1 MLIREERPEDIAS
14 VRRINLAAFGR
25 PGEADLVDRLRS
37 EARPIVSLVAENQG
51 QVVGQI
57 LFTPVSIAEAPSVQ
71 AMGLAPMAVAPELQ
85 RGGIGTALV
94 RAGVAR
100 CKEMGAELVVV
111 LGHPEFY
118 PRFGF
123 APAARFGLKSEF
135 PVPEEVFMALPLRE
149 DGELEFDGTVRY
161 HAAFAR
167 L

>member
-1 MLIREERPEDIAS
+1 MLIRDERPEDIAA

-25 PGEADLVDRLRS
+25 PGEADLVDRLRV
-37 EARPIVSLVAENQG
+37 EAKPIVSLVADNQG
-51 QVVGQI
+51 QVVGHI
-57 LFTPVSIAEAPSVQ
+57 LFTPVSISEAPQVS

-100 CKEMGAELVVV
+100 CKELGAELVVV

-123 APAARFGLKSEF
+123 APASRLGLKSEF
-135 PVPEEVFMALPLRE
+135 PVPEHVFMALPLRE
-149 DGELEFDGTVRY
+149 DGELEFDATVRY